1 MSSVNAANSLGQMAA
16 SQALTR
22 TPQEP
27 ATDSPAKIK
36 DAAQQFEALLL
47 AQILHSAHESG
58 SGWLGSGGDSSSDSL
73 GDFAEQQLAAVMAKN
88 GGLGLAKMI
97 AQGLEQKNNSSQP
110 PPPSAV
116 KNAAGKP
123 NSSR

>member
-1 MSSVNAANSLGQMAA
+1 MSPVNPANLLGQMAA

-22 TPQEP
+22 TPVVA

-58 SGWLGSGGDSSSDSL
+58 KGWLGSGCDSSSDSL
-73 GDFAEQQLAAVMAKN
+73 GDYAEQQLAAVMAKN

-97 AQGLEQKNNSSQP
+97 AQGLQRK
-110 PPPSAV
+110 AL
-116 KNAAGKP
+116 
-123 NSSR
+123 